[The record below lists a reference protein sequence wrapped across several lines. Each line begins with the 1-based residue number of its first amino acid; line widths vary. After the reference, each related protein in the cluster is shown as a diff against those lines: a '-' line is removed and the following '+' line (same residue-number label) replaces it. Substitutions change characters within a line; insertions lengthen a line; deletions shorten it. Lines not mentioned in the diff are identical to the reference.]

1 VTRLALGVC
10 LFAVSA
16 LAAGPDLH
24 TVLKGVE
31 NRYNHARTLQVLFSQ
46 TYEMPQHGTRTESG
60 ELFLRKPGR
69 MRWQYT
75 DPAGKLFVSDGKY
88 IYLYTPSQNRV
99 ERSKVKESDDM
110 RAPLAFLLGRLDF
123 EQEFSTFLMKPEGEN
138 TWITAQAK
146 SDRLPFTQVKF
157 LVTPSYEIRELVI
170 TGQDN
175 SVMSFK
181 FSDEKMNPKLSDN
194 MFQFKAPAGAEVV
207 ESEG

>member
-1 VTRLALGVC
+1 M
-10 LFAVSA
+10 SA
-16 LAAGPDLH
+16 LAAGGDPHSL
-24 TVLKGVE
+24 LKGVE
-31 NRYNHARTLQVLFSQ
+31 NRYNRARTLQVLFQQS
-46 TYEMPQHGTRTESG
+46 YEMPRHGVRTESG

-75 DPAGKLFVSDGKY
+75 DPAGKLFLSDGKY

-123 EQEFSTFLMKPEGEN
+123 EREFSTFLYKPEGEN

-157 LVTPSYEIRELVI
+157 LVTPQYEIRELQV

-175 SVMSFK
+175 SVMTFR
-181 FSDEKMNPKLSDN
+181 FQDEKMNPKLSDD
-194 MFQFKAPAGAEVV
+194 MFQFKMPAGAQMV
-207 ESEG
+207 ETEG